1 MKDNVKEID
10 FNKIEQEV
18 DQEDLDYQKF
28 LNEPA
33 TREDVINFLTNYFEK
48 EMRTHIEKLENHT
61 ITMFMVIETLLKTK
75 LGLTSQDFQDVIQ
88 QLKNSKKPSE
98 VDKEDSQDTDLN

>member
-61 ITMFMVIETLLKTK
+61 IIMFMVIETLLKTK

>member
-10 FNKIEQEV
+10 FNKVEQEV
-18 DQEDLDYQKF
+18 DQEDSDYQKF
-28 LNEPA
+28 LSEPA

>member
-10 FNKIEQEV
+10 FNKVEQEV

-98 VDKEDSQDTDLN
+98 VDKEDPQDTDLN

>member
-10 FNKIEQEV
+10 FNKVEQEV
-18 DQEDLDYQKF
+18 NQEDADYQKF

-75 LGLTSQDFQDVIQ
+75 LGLTPQDFQDVIQ
-88 QLKNSKKPSE
+88 QLKNYKKPSE
-98 VDKEDSQDTDLN
+98 VNKEDPQDTDLN